1 VTWEG
6 GVRTLLDLTNHVIT
20 SHVIMDNNPNMADLF
35 GRMADMQQKMA
46 DTQDALA
53 EERVSAEVG
62 GGMVNVT
69 ADGRGRIV
77 GIKLD
82 AAGLHLDTAG
92 MKPED
97 IELLE
102 DLLIAG
108 VNKALDEVEGLRTQK
123 MQEAATAFLPPGM
136 DLGGLI
142 DDDSGS
148 LI

>member
-1 VTWEG
+1 
-6 GVRTLLDLTNHVIT
+6 
-20 SHVIMDNNPNMADLF
+20 MDSTPNMADLF

-46 DTQDALA
+46 DTQTALA

-62 GGMVNVT
+62 GGMVTVT
-69 ADGRGRIV
+69 ADGRGHIV
-77 GIKLD
+77 AVKLD
-82 AAGLHLDTAG
+82 AAGLHLDAAG
-92 MKPED
+92 MKAED

-108 VNKALDEVEGLRTQK
+108 VNKAIEEAESIKTQK

-136 DLGGLI
+136 DLGGLMGG
-142 DDDSGS
+142 DDSGS

>member
-1 VTWEG
+1 
-6 GVRTLLDLTNHVIT
+6 
-20 SHVIMDNNPNMADLF
+20 MDNTPNMADLF
-35 GRMADMQQKMA
+35 GRMAEMQQKMA

-53 EERVSAEVG
+53 AERISAEVG
-62 GGMVNVT
+62 GGMVAVT

-77 GIKLD
+77 AVKLD
-82 AAGLHLDTAG
+82 AAGLHLDAAG

-108 VNKALDEVEGLRTQK
+108 VNKAIEEVEALKAQK
-123 MQEAATAFLPPGM
+123 MQEAATSFLPPGM
-136 DLGGLI
+136 DLSALTGG
-142 DDDSGS
+142 DDSGP

>member
-1 VTWEG
+1 
-6 GVRTLLDLTNHVIT
+6 
-20 SHVIMDNNPNMADLF
+20 MDNTPNMADLF

-46 DTQDALA
+46 DTQEELA

-62 GGMVNVT
+62 GGMVSVT
-69 ADGRGRIV
+69 ADGRGRILGV
-77 GIKLD
+77 KLD
-82 AAGLHLDTAG
+82 AAGLHLDAAG

-108 VNKALDEVEGLRTQK
+108 VNKALDEAENLRTQK
-123 MQEAATAFLPPGM
+123 MREAATSFLPPGM
-136 DLGGLI
+136 DLGGLMGG
-142 DDDSGS
+142 DSGS

>member
-1 VTWEG
+1 
-6 GVRTLLDLTNHVIT
+6 
-20 SHVIMDNNPNMADLF
+20 MDNTPNMADLF

-62 GGMVNVT
+62 GGMVSVT
-69 ADGRGRIV
+69 ADGRGRILGV
-77 GIKLD
+77 KLD
-82 AAGLHLDTAG
+82 AAGLHLDAAG

-108 VNKALDEVEGLRTQK
+108 VNKALDEAESLRTQK
-123 MQEAATAFLPPGM
+123 MREAATSFLPPGM
-136 DLGGLI
+136 DLGGLMGG
-142 DDDSGS
+142 DSGS

>member
-1 VTWEG
+1 
-6 GVRTLLDLTNHVIT
+6 LLDLTNHVIT

>member
-1 VTWEG
+1 
-6 GVRTLLDLTNHVIT
+6 
-20 SHVIMDNNPNMADLF
+20 MDETPNMAELF
-35 GRMADMQQKMA
+35 GRMAEMQQKMA

-53 EERVSAEVG
+53 AERISAEVG
-62 GGMVNVT
+62 GGMVTVT
-69 ADGRGRIV
+69 ADGRGHIV
-77 GIKLD
+77 GVKLD
-82 AAGLHLDTAG
+82 AAGLHLDAAG

-108 VNKALDEVEGLRTQK
+108 VNKAIEEAEGLKAQK

-136 DLGGLI
+136 DLAGLMG
-142 DDDSGS
+142 DDDSGP